1 MLEGGKWY
9 GEEENLIGNRECQGL
24 VWGAMVNRATG
35 ASHAEKRIFE
45 PRLKRREQL
54 HAFPGEEVSKE
65 RKQQVPRNEASEYLT
80 SSRKS
85 KAACIA

>member
-1 MLEGGKWY
+1 MLEKG
-9 GEEENLIGNRECQGL
+9 
-24 VWGAMVNRATG
+24 
-35 ASHAEKRIFE
+35 IFE
-45 PRLKRREQL
+45 PRLKRTITCIYR
-54 HAFPGEEVSKE
+54 GEVSKE